1 MQLTRE
7 ADYAIRMVLE
17 VASRSADTPTTTAV
31 VAQRRLV
38 PRPML
43 RKLVPRL
50 VGAGV
55 LRTRRGADGGLLLAR
70 PAGDI
75 TLLAVIDSA
84 QGPIA
89 FNRCVLRPD
98 ICALQPTCPVHEV
111 CRLARDQIVRLL
123 GDVTFA
129 DLTRR
134 QSELRSSGSR
144 LATDGGEGTA

>member
-17 VASRSADTPTTTAV
+17 VASHSADAPTTTAT
-31 VAQRRLV
+31 VARRRLV

-55 LRTRRGADGGLLLAR
+55 LRSRRGPGGGLLLGR
-70 PAGDI
+70 PAEDI
-75 TLLAVIDSA
+75 TLLAVIDAA

-89 FNRCVLRPD
+89 VNRCVLRPD

-129 DLTRR
+129 ALARR
-134 QSELRSSGSR
+134 QSELRSPGSR
-144 LATDGGEGTA
+144 LAANDGEGAA